1 MMYKS
6 IYQLQKLFQVRIEVS
21 NRFEISMR
29 CSKFDFRNFPFDHQ
43 NCSIILRGPNS
54 TQNITLI
61 NENVLDKIETKE
73 EFTYESLNLQY
84 EVDVTEF
91 DTNAAKDSSSYVGVT
106 LKFRRYFTPFSK

>member
-1 MMYKS
+1 MHKS
-6 IYQLQKLFQVRIEVS
+6 INQLQKLFQVRIEVS

-29 CSKFDFRNFPFDHQ
+29 CSKFDFSNFPFDHQ

-61 NENVLDKIETKE
+61 NTNALDEVETKE

-84 EVDVTEF
+84 EVKVTEF
-91 DTNAAKDSSSYVGVT
+91 DTNAAQDSTSYVGVT
-106 LKFRRYFTPFSK
+106 LKFTRYFTPFSK

>member
-1 MMYKS
+1 MHKS
-6 IYQLQKLFQVRIEVS
+6 INQLQKLFQVRIEVS

-29 CSKFDFRNFPFDHQ
+29 CSKFDFSNFPFDHQ

-61 NENVLDKIETKE
+61 NTNALNEVERKE

-84 EVDVTEF
+84 EVKVTEF
-91 DTNAAKDSSSYVGVT
+91 DTNAAQNSTSYVGVT
-106 LKFRRYFTPFSK
+106 LKFTRYFTPFSK